1 MELNWFESILY
12 GLFSGLADVLPVSA
26 QAHRL
31 ILLKLFGESG
41 ESVFLRLLIHIG
53 TLAAL
58 YYSSQNQIIRYIRA
72 RKLAMIPKRKRKR
85 PLDTRTLMDFKMLRT
100 ALIPVVIGFFFYQ
113 KAEALGSNLLLV
125 ALFLVINGIIL
136 YVPQFLPG
144 SNKDS
149 RSMTPVEALLIGL
162 GGSVSVL
169 PGISCIGSVTSVAT
183 VCGAEKTYSFNTA
196 LLLAI
201 PVTVGLII
209 FDIVAIAAVGIGSI
223 SFGVFLCYLLAA
235 GAAFGGVL
243 LGVKIMRLIA
253 ENIGYAVFGLY
264 SWSAAL
270 FAVFLYLTI

>member
-12 GLFSGLADVLPVSA
+12 GLFSGLADILPVSA

-85 PLDTRTLMDFKMLRT
+85 PLDTRTLMDFKMLYT
-100 ALIPVVIGFFFYQ
+100 ALIPVVVGFIFYR

-136 YVPQFLPG
+136 YQTCRRLFL
-144 SNKDS
+144 
-149 RSMTPVEALLIGL
+149 
-162 GGSVSVL
+162 
-169 PGISCIGSVTSVAT
+169 
-183 VCGAEKTYSFNTA
+183 
-196 LLLAI
+196 
-201 PVTVGLII
+201 
-209 FDIVAIAAVGIGSI
+209 
-223 SFGVFLCYLLAA
+223 
-235 GAAFGGVL
+235 
-243 LGVKIMRLIA
+243 
-253 ENIGYAVFGLY
+253 
-264 SWSAAL
+264 
-270 FAVFLYLTI
+270 

>member
-1 MELNWFESILY
+1 
-12 GLFSGLADVLPVSA
+12 
-26 QAHRL
+26 
-31 ILLKLFGESG
+31 
-41 ESVFLRLLIHIG
+41 
-53 TLAAL
+53 
-58 YYSSQNQIIRYIRA
+58 
-72 RKLAMIPKRKRKR
+72 
-85 PLDTRTLMDFKMLRT
+85 
-100 ALIPVVIGFFFYQ
+100 
-113 KAEALGSNLLLV
+113 
-125 ALFLVINGIIL
+125 
-136 YVPQFLPG
+136 
-144 SNKDS
+144 
-149 RSMTPVEALLIGL
+149 MTPVEALLIGL
-162 GGSVSVL
+162 GGAVSVL
-169 PGISCIGSVTSVAT
+169 PGISCVGSVTSVAT

-209 FDIVAIAAVGIGSI
+209 FDIIAIAAVGIGSI

>member
-1 MELNWFESILY
+1 MDLNWFQSILF
-12 GLFSGLADVLPVSA
+12 GFLSGLADILPVSA

-31 ILLKLFGESG
+31 LLLNLFGERE

-58 YYSSQNQIIRYIRA
+58 YYSSQNQIIRYVRA
-72 RKLAMIPKRKRKR
+72 RKLARIPKRRRKR

-100 ALIPVVIGFFFYQ
+100 ALIPVVIGFCFYR
-113 KAEALGSNLLLV
+113 KAEALSSNLLLI

-149 RSMTPVEALLIGL
+149 RSMSPVEGLLIGV
-162 GGSVSVL
+162 GGAISVL
-169 PGISCIGSVTSVAT
+169 PGISCVGSVTSVAT
-183 VCGAEKTYSFNTA
+183 VCGAEKHYAFDTA
-196 LLLAI
+196 LLLAL
-201 PVTVGLII
+201 PVTVGLIV
-209 FDIVAIAAVGIGSI
+209 FDIVAIAATGIGAI

-243 LGVKIMRLIA
+243 LGVKIMRLMA

-264 SWSAAL
+264 CWSAAL
-270 FAVFLYLTI
+270 FAIFLYLTI